1 MKRSLLLISI
11 LIAGL
16 GASVALAHVMDARSL
31 ADQNQ
36 SDDETLYV
44 SGPTAKR
51 LALGFNGVAA
61 DWYWM
66 RSLQYVGRKIVHFED
81 THDAHVTFST
91 LADLD
96 LRLLSSLLK
105 VSTTLDPQF
114 MAPYEYGAMI
124 LPEINSDQAIEL
136 LTSGI
141 AANPNAWRLYQHL
154 GYVYWQRHD
163 YQKASELYTAG
174 GKLAGAPPWMLAM
187 GAHMKAEGG
196 SRNSGREMYQ
206 HLYDS
211 SNDKA
216 VQDMVEKQMMRLD
229 SLDEREIIRH
239 VISVYKEK
247 KGRCPASWR
256 EISGQL
262 SEARMTM
269 TPNSI
274 RALRMDATGAPLDP
288 SGAPYWLEDCE
299 VDLGKE
305 TQVPRK

>member
-16 GASVALAHVMDARSL
+16 GASVALAHVMDARRV
-31 ADQNQ
+31 ADQDQ
-36 SDDETLYV
+36 SDETLYV

-51 LALGFNGVAA
+51 LALGFNGLAA

-81 THDAHVTFST
+81 THDARVSFSA
-91 LADLD
+91 LGDLD
-96 LRLLSSLLK
+96 LGQLASLLK
-105 VSTTLDPQF
+105 ASTTLDPQF

-124 LPEINSDQAIEL
+124 LPEINSDQAIDL
-136 LTSGI
+136 LNYGI
-141 AANPNAWRLYQHL
+141 AANPNEWRLYQHL

-196 SRNSGREMYQ
+196 SRNSAREMYR

-211 SNDKA
+211 SHDKA

-229 SLDEREIIRH
+229 WLDDREIIRH
-239 VISVYKEK
+239 VIAVYKEK
-247 KGRCPASWR
+247 NGRCPASWL

-262 SEARMTM
+262 GEARMM
-269 TPNSI
+269 SAPNSA
-274 RALRMDATGAPLDP
+274 RGLKMDATGAPLDP
-288 SGAPYWLEDCE
+288 SGVAYWLEDCD
-299 VDLGKE
+299 VDLGKD
-305 TQVPRK
+305 TQIPRR

>member
-16 GASVALAHVMDARSL
+16 GATVASAHVMDARRV
-31 ADQNQ
+31 AAQNQ
-36 SDDETLYV
+36 SDETLYV

-51 LALGFNGVAA
+51 LALGFNGLAA

-66 RSLQYVGRKIVHFED
+66 RSLQYVGRKIVHFDE

-96 LRLLSSLLK
+96 LRLLPSLLK
-105 VSTTLDPQF
+105 ISTTLDPQF

-163 YQKASELYTAG
+163 YQRASELYTVG
-174 GKLAGAPPWMLAM
+174 GRLAGAPPWMLAM
-187 GAHMKAEGG
+187 GARMKAEGG
-196 SRNSGREMYQ
+196 SRNAAREMYQ

-229 SLDEREIIRH
+229 SLDDREMISH
-239 VISVYKEK
+239 VIAAYKEK
-247 KGRCPASWR
+247 NGRCPASWR

-262 SEARMTM
+262 SEVRMM
-269 TPNSI
+269 SALNSI
-274 RALRMDATGAPLDP
+274 RALKMDATGAPLDP
-288 SGAPYWLEDCE
+288 SGAAYSLEDCD

>member
-1 MKRSLLLISI
+1 MKRSLLVISI

-16 GASVALAHVMDARSL
+16 AASVALAHVMDARRL
-31 ADQNQ
+31 AAQNQ
-36 SDDETLYV
+36 SDDETLYL

-51 LALGFNGVAA
+51 LALGFNGIAA

-81 THDAHVTFST
+81 THDAHVSFST
-91 LADLD
+91 LGDLD
-96 LRLLSSLLK
+96 LRLLPSLLK

-124 LPEINSDQAIEL
+124 LPEINSDKAIDL
-136 LTSGI
+136 LNSGI
-141 AANPNAWRLYQHL
+141 AANPNEWRLYQHL

-163 YQKASELYTAG
+163 YEKASELYAAG

-196 SRNSGREMYQ
+196 SRNSAREMYQ

-216 VQDMVEKQMMRLD
+216 VQDMVEKQLMRLD
-229 SLDEREIIRH
+229 SLDDREIIRH
-239 VISVYKEK
+239 VIAVYKEK
-247 KGRCPASWR
+247 NGRCPASWR

-262 SEARMTM
+262 GEVRMM
-269 TPNSI
+269 SAPNSA
-274 RALRMDATGAPLDP
+274 RALRMDATGEPLDP
-288 SGAPYWLEDCE
+288 SGVPYWLEGCD
-299 VDLGKE
+299 VDLGKDS
-305 TQVPRK
+305 QIPRR

>member
-16 GASVALAHVMDARSL
+16 GAVVALAHVMDARRVAEES
-31 ADQNQ
+31 Q
-36 SDDETLYV
+36 SDETLYV

-51 LALGFNGVAA
+51 LALGFNGLAA

-81 THDAHVTFST
+81 THDAHVTFSN

-96 LRLLSSLLK
+96 LRLLPSLLK
-105 VSTTLDPQF
+105 ISTTLDPQF

-124 LPEINSDQAIEL
+124 LPEINSDQAIDL
-136 LTSGI
+136 LNSGI

-154 GYVYWQRHD
+154 GYIYWQRHD
-163 YQKASELYTAG
+163 YQKASELYTVG
-174 GKLAGAPPWMLAM
+174 GKLPGAPAWMLAM
-187 GAHMKAEGG
+187 GARMKADGG
-196 SRNSGREMYQ
+196 SRNAAREMYQ

-216 VQDMVEKQMMRLD
+216 VHDMVEKQLMRLD
-229 SLDEREIIRH
+229 SLEDRDLIRH

-247 KGRCPASWR
+247 NGRCPASWR

-262 SEARMTM
+262 GEARIMSA
-269 TPNSI
+269 PNSI
-274 RALRMDATGAPLDP
+274 RALKLDATGAPLDP
-288 SGAPYWLEDCE
+288 SGVAYWLEDCD

-305 TQVPRK
+305 TQVPRR